1 MKAAMSEQ
9 AAQVDKIS
17 FWNGGAGDKWR
28 ADLPMY
34 IRYRNTIDVEALSM
48 HQMIRIFLS
57 SLVNSKTFKDIS
69 PILALMQMIKSHEEL
84 QLPRHAGE
92 VASAMMER
100 GRNMIADGIPEFQVA
115 LAITQAGTRKA
126 AGILAAHYKNSC
138 MSPNTHF

>member
-1 MKAAMSEQ
+1 MVESIGNSLLITPKMKAAMSEQ

-17 FWNGGAGDKWR
+17 FWNDGAGDEWR

-69 PILALMQMIKSHEEL
+69 PILALMRMIKSH
-84 QLPRHAGE
+84 
-92 VASAMMER
+92 
-100 GRNMIADGIPEFQVA
+100 
-115 LAITQAGTRKA
+115 
-126 AGILAAHYKNSC
+126 
-138 MSPNTHF
+138 